1 MEFRC
6 AIQTV
11 TPSMGAWG
19 RAMQSPKAEAAALGR
34 RGHRPSHSVRENGR
48 LILTQLL
55 KHVSRP

>member
-34 RGHRPSHSVRENGR
+34 RGCHATPG
-48 LILTQLL
+48 LID
-55 KHVSRP
+55 